1 MNGETTRSRFLTPS
15 LFAVGAIVFLLPFF
29 TVSCTGPLAGELRG
43 FGVEPSEAQLE
54 LTGWDLVL
62 GQLPERF
69 QLIEGTG
76 SAQPLAIALAVAVVL
91 GIVASGLPRR
101 LGAAAGVLLGLAG
114 ILLLILLGRAVGEA
128 ARANVQPN
136 ARGFIHVSWE
146 IGAWV
151 LVALLAVAAL
161 HGVFRVVRARARP
174 P

>member
-1 MNGETTRSRFLTPS
+1 MKSDTTRSRFLTPS

-62 GQLPERF
+62 GRLPERF

-76 SAQPLAIALAVAVVL
+76 PAQPLAIALGVTVAL
-91 GIVASGLPRR
+91 GIAVSGLPRR
-101 LGAAAGVLLGLAG
+101 LGAAAAVLLGSAG
-114 ILLLILLGRAVGEA
+114 IVLLILLGWAVGEA
-128 ARANVQPN
+128 ARDNVQPN
-136 ARGFIHVSWE
+136 ARGFIRVSWE

-151 LVALLAVAAL
+151 LVALLAMATL